1 MKKRDTFDAKIKS
14 KFGNSLS
21 PSSACTSELPLD
33 DLVCDD
39 EVIEPLVVSN
49 EDPVDTS
56 GKAVNLYL
64 I

>member
-21 PSSACTSELPLD
+21 PCSVCTSEWTLD

-39 EVIEPLVVSN
+39 EVIEPLVASN
-49 EDPVDTS
+49 EDPVDAS
-56 GKAVNLYL
+56 GKDVNLYL